1 MSISTVI
8 TQGYGSFSA
17 AHFVVTL
24 GYGQVAPVTVI
35 SIDTHDGFDGKK
47 HKKREEKERLHNQI
61 EEAFYAAFG
70 GRPVI
75 STTPAI
81 VARNDEPLVEFV
93 FPAYHEI
100 EDDED
105 AELLLLT

>member
-47 HKKREEKERLHNQI
+47 HKKREKERLHNQI

-70 GRPVI
+70 GRPVM
-75 STTPAI
+75 PVVPVI
-81 VARNDEPLVEFV
+81 VRNDEPLVEFV
-93 FPAYHEI
+93 FPAYHEV